1 MSPSADVAERAPAPA
16 DLVAALHRLGLV
28 GVGEQPRFAPLP
40 GGVSS
45 DIWRVDLAGGPICI
59 KRALPKLKVAADWRA
74 PVERNAYEVA
84 WMETAGRLV
93 PGSAPR
99 VLGHDSRAGLF
110 AMEFLDPGQ
119 HRLWKAELKEGR
131 ADPSFAAAAGRSL
144 AAIHAGTAGRAEV
157 AARFASDA
165 IFHAIRLEPYL
176 EATARAHP
184 DLADA
189 LLRLV
194 ATTAETRRALV
205 HGDVSPKNILIG
217 PAGPVFLD
225 AECAWYGDPA
235 FDLAFCLNHL
245 LLKCL
250 WNRPA
255 GPRFLRCFAALAEA
269 YRAGVAWEAPA
280 AVESRAARLLPG
292 LLLARI
298 DGKSPVEYITEVGD
312 KNMVRRVARLL
323 LQTPQKRL
331 DAILRVWRRELEA
344 ARPG

>member
-1 MSPSADVAERAPAPA
+1 VTPAA
-16 DLVAALHRLGLV
+16 DLAAALDRLGLV
-28 GVGEQPRFAPLP
+28 APGQQPRFTSLP

-45 DIWRVDLAGGPICI
+45 DIWRVDLVTGPICI

-99 VLGHDSRAGLF
+99 ILGHDAGAGLF
-110 AMEFLDPGQ
+110 AMEFLDPQ
-119 HRLWKAELKEGR
+119 KHRLWKAELKEGR
-131 ADPSFAAAAGRSL
+131 ADPSFAAAVGRSL
-144 AAIHAGTAGRAEV
+144 AAIHAGTAGRTEV
-157 AARFASDA
+157 AARFATDV

-184 DLADA
+184 DLAPA
-189 LLRLV
+189 LLQLV
-194 ATTAETRRALV
+194 ATTAKTKRALV
-205 HGDVSPKNILIG
+205 HGDVSPKNILVG

-255 GPRFLRCFAALAEA
+255 AARFLRCFAALAES
-269 YRAGVAWEAPA
+269 YRAGIAWEAPA
-280 AVESRAARLLPG
+280 AVEGRTARLLPG
-292 LLLARI
+292 LMLARI

-312 KNMVRRVARLL
+312 KNMVRRVARQL
-323 LQTPQKRL
+323 LQAPQDGL
-331 DAILRVWRRELEA
+331 DTILQVWRRELEA
-344 ARPG
+344 AGPD